1 MATKRR
7 QSRKKITQRKSKRK
21 QMNGGN
27 FSVPISKFYPQNT
40 FENDPSRQMR
50 GGKKHSRKYL
60 RGGNSSFF
68 SQFGSVFGANQIA
81 EQITGGQHEQPLI
94 SSSYKV

>member
-1 MATKRR
+1 MAR
-7 QSRKKITQRKSKRK
+7 QSRNKKTSRRSKRRK
-21 QMNGGN
+21 MNGGQ

-40 FENDPSRQMR
+40 FENDPSRSVLK

-60 RGGNSSFF
+60 RGGNSGFF
-68 SQFGSVFGANQIA
+68 SQVGSAFGANQIA
-81 EQITGGQHEQPLI
+81 EQITGAQKEQPLI